1 MGFPV
6 LNVQDK
12 YQALE
17 VSEIQNIQLL
27 NTLPY
32 SIALFNVDYDINIS
46 TIIRSACTFGATRV
60 LIFGKRRFDLR
71 GCVGS
76 QNYIQIVKCGGLKD
90 DESIDFDHFYD
101 VMEDM
106 NLTPVYI
113 ETGDWNSID
122 TFDVTN
128 YEVSNAC
135 LVFGNERQGIPQE
148 LMNKDNTFCIPQVG
162 VMRSLNV
169 GVAASIAMYEVSK
182 KWTKS

>member
-12 YQALE
+12 YQSLE
-17 VSEIQNIQLL
+17 VSEIQNIQKQ
-27 NTLPY
+27 NQLPY

-76 QNYIQIVKCGGLKD
+76 QNYIEIVKCGGLND
-90 DESIDFDHFYD
+90 DGSIDFDHFCD
-101 VMEDM
+101 IMDDM
-106 NLTPVYI
+106 LLTPVYI
-113 ETGDWNSID
+113 ETGDWNSVD
-122 TFDVTN
+122 TFDPAEYKDYN
-128 YEVSNAC
+128 PC
-135 LVFGNERQGIPQE
+135 LVFGNEKQGIPPK
-148 LMNKDNTFCIPQVG
+148 LLSKHNTFCIPQVG

-169 GVAASIAMYEVSK
+169 GIAASIAMYEVSK
-182 KWTKS
+182 KWKKN